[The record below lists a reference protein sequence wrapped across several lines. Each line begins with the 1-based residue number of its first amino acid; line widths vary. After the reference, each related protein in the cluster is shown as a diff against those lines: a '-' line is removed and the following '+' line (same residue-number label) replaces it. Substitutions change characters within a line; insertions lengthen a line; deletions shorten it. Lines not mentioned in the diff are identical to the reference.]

1 MIKMTLYK
9 TKIGRYYK
17 LNDAGK
23 QFIKENYYSMTTDEL
38 SETIG
43 LSKPIIKR
51 YATSIGYEKRKVG
64 KEYKKFKNKVLEIL
78 RPYSG
83 YLQYEEM
90 RSILRDK
97 HNIDLTRDQMS
108 LLVKDSGIES
118 SYCKGFIKVFIDGD
132 KDNLEISNIIL
143 LTKQEY
149 KYLSKIADI
158 STLKGDAL
166 LTAIELARFRI
177 AKNSIEEVYVAK
189 NKKTGKV
196 LTSNCHT
203 GISFKLTKRKGQYR
217 DCKSIGEN
225 GERFIRD
232 WVVTREIR
240 KRSRYWNTKKDN

>member
-1 MIKMTLYK
+1 MTLYK

-23 QFIKENYYSMTTDEL
+23 QFIKENYYFMTTDEL

-51 YATSIGYEKRKVG
+51 YANSIGYEKRKVG
-64 KEYKKFKNKVLEIL
+64 KEYKEFKDKVLEIL

-97 HNIDLTRDQMS
+97 HDIDLTKDQMLS
-108 LLVKDSGIES
+108 LVKNSDIES

-132 KDNLEISNIIL
+132 KSNLELSNIIL

-149 KYLSKIADI
+149 KYLSKITDI
-158 STLKGDAL
+158 SSLKGDAV

-177 AKNSIEEVYVAK
+177 AKNSIDEVYVAR

-203 GISFKLTKRKGQYR
+203 GISFKLTKRGGQYR

-225 GERFIRD
+225 GERYIRD
-232 WVVTREIR
+232 WIVTREIR
-240 KRSRYWNTKKDN
+240 QGEEDEER

>member
-1 MIKMTLYK
+1 MTLYK
-9 TKIGRYYK
+9 TKVGRYYK
-17 LNDAGK
+17 LNDAGR

-51 YATSIGYEKRKVG
+51 YARSIGYEKRKVG
-64 KEYKKFKNKVLEIL
+64 KEYKEFKDKVLEIL

-90 RSILRDK
+90 RIILRDK
-97 HNIDLTRDQMS
+97 HDIDLTKDQMI
-108 LLVKDSGIES
+108 LLVKNSDIES

-132 KDNLEISNIIL
+132 KSNLELNNIIL

-149 KYLSKIADI
+149 KYLGKIADI
-158 STLKGDAL
+158 STLKGETL
-166 LTAIELARFRI
+166 LAAIELARLRI
-177 AKNSIEEVYVAK
+177 ARNSIDEVYVAR
-189 NKKTGKV
+189 NKKTGEV

-203 GISFKLTKRKGQYR
+203 AISLKLTKRNNQYR

-240 KRSRYWNTKKDN
+240 

>member
-1 MIKMTLYK
+1 MTLYK
-9 TKIGRYYK
+9 TKVGRYYK

-38 SETIG
+38 SEIIG
-43 LSKPIIKR
+43 FSKPIIKR
-51 YATSIGYEKRKVG
+51 YANSIGYEKRKVG
-64 KEYKKFKNKVLEIL
+64 KEYKEFKDKVLEIL

-90 RSILRDK
+90 RNILRDK
-97 HNIDLTRDQMS
+97 HNIDLTKDQMI
-108 LLVKDSGIES
+108 LLVKNSDIES

-132 KDNLEISNIIL
+132 KSNLELSNIIL

-158 STLKGDAL
+158 STLKGETLLAAL
-166 LTAIELARFRI
+166 ELARFRI
-177 AKNSIEEVYVAK
+177 ARNSIDEVYVAR
-189 NKKTGKV
+189 NKKIGAV

-203 GISFKLTKRKGQYR
+203 RISLKLTKRNNQYR
-217 DCKSIGEN
+217 DCKTIGEN
-225 GERFIRD
+225 GERYIRD

-240 KRSRYWNTKKDN
+240 KGEVEDEI